1 MSLPKLASLSTFA
14 PESRLWVYVCDRT
27 LTNAESGEIQEQL
40 NWFCKQWTAHNQQL
54 QAAAEVFKN
63 QFVLLMVDETGAGA
77 SGCSIDKSVHFLEA
91 LGSQFNVDF
100 FERMRFAW
108 LDGESNYEFANV
120 AELNEA
126 VSQDKIADD
135 SLMVNTLVQSK
146 ADLLEKWLVPFSKS
160 WHRRITSAN

>member
-63 QFVLLMVDETGAGA
+63 QFVLLMVDETEQVDVPLTSRYIFWKLWGVNLML
-77 SGCSIDKSVHFLEA
+77 IFLSA
-91 LGSQFNVDF
+91 C
-100 FERMRFAW
+100 
-108 LDGESNYEFANV
+108 
-120 AELNEA
+120 
-126 VSQDKIADD
+126 VSPGWT
-135 SLMVNTLVQSK
+135 VNL
-146 ADLLEKWLVPFSKS
+146 
-160 WHRRITSAN
+160 ITNLPMLPN